1 MLVIFLACI
10 SALFNTSLE
19 GLFNLIELNM
29 NLLVKVGKDMS
40 AAALLLTSLLRVI
53 VGVLILVPAILKN

>member
-1 MLVIFLACI
+1 M
-10 SALFNTSLE
+10 SKS
-19 GLFNLIELNM
+19 GNLIELNM